1 MLVRLAML
9 AIALTVPAAPSAAQT
24 PPSSPTAD
32 PSENAGDP
40 NEKICESL
48 SMIGSRLSKKR
59 VCATRAEWADRRQ
72 QDRRDGEAI
81 QRQLNGSTCTPVKT
95 NGVAVC

>member
-9 AIALTVPAAPSAAQT
+9 AIALTVPAAPSVAQA
-24 PPSSPTAD
+24 PPSSPTA
-32 PSENAGDP
+32 DP

-81 QRQLNGSTCTPVKT
+81 QRQLNGSTCTSVKT